1 MRKLYPFLISFFL
14 IYQLPAQTTLV
25 SSNEGSLVT
34 IEGTSSVHDWES
46 KVEEFT
52 SSITFSVVGEENV
65 LQIDLLEFTAV
76 TKSIKSGKSVMDRKT
91 RGALKEG
98 DYPNI
103 VFSYNEVIEQTPDS
117 ITIAGNLDLAGTSQ
131 PIEVTA
137 SYFVLEDGSLNVV
150 GIQEINMRDYGI
162 NPPTAMMG
170 TLKTG
175 ETVNV
180 EFDLIFEDS

>member
-1 MRKLYPFLISFFL
+1 
-14 IYQLPAQTTLV
+14 
-25 SSNEGSLVT
+25 
-34 IEGTSSVHDWES
+34 
-46 KVEEFT
+46 
-52 SSITFSVVGEENV
+52 
-65 LQIDLLEFTAV
+65 
-76 TKSIKSGKSVMDRKT
+76 MDRKT

-103 VFSYNEVIEQTPDS
+103 FFSYNEVIEQTPDS

-175 ETVNV
+175 EIVNV